1 MKIELTIDRMKKL
14 PVGAIPALESEL
26 LKRLS
31 KQFDGCQITIKRA
44 SNDGLTV
51 FGATRKR
58 SNISCRRLGKA
69 RTSGFI
75 NRVNLTGAVSKS
87 IAVCV
92 PWLFPITVCR
102 VNKSLWEIVCSADA
116 FNADDQ
122 WYDVVRRADNAV
134 IYSFPAEGRYLV
146 YRVNGIVSL
155 RPLLEEEEI
164 FTLNGFMQFAKRLG
178 YRITPP
184 SDIILS

>member
-1 MKIELTIDRMKKL
+1 MN
-14 PVGAIPALESEL
+14 
-26 LKRLS
+26 
-31 KQFDGCQITIKRA
+31 F
-44 SNDGLTV
+44 
-51 FGATRKR
+51 
-58 SNISCRRLGKA
+58 
-69 RTSGFI
+69 
-75 NRVNLTGAVSKS
+75 TGAVSTS

-92 PWLFPITVCR
+92 PLAVPDYCLPR
-102 VNKSLWEIVCSADA
+102 QKAALGEIVYSADA

-122 WYDVVRRADNAV
+122 WYDVVRRADKAV

>member
-1 MKIELTIDRMKKL
+1 M
-14 PVGAIPALESEL
+14 G
-26 LKRLS
+26 
-31 KQFDGCQITIKRA
+31 
-44 SNDGLTV
+44 
-51 FGATRKR
+51 
-58 SNISCRRLGKA
+58 
-69 RTSGFI
+69 
-75 NRVNLTGAVSKS
+75 
-87 IAVCV
+87 
-92 PWLFPITVCR
+92 
-102 VNKSLWEIVCSADA
+102 EIVCSADA

-122 WYDVVRRADNAV
+122 WYDVVRRADKAV

-178 YRITPP
+178 YRVSPP

>member
-1 MKIELTIDRMKKL
+1 MLF
-14 PVGAIPALESEL
+14 AL
-26 LKRLS
+26 
-31 KQFDGCQITIKRA
+31 
-44 SNDGLTV
+44 
-51 FGATRKR
+51 
-58 SNISCRRLGKA
+58 
-69 RTSGFI
+69 
-75 NRVNLTGAVSKS
+75 
-87 IAVCV
+87 
-92 PWLFPITVCR
+92 PWLFPITVYR
-102 VNKSLWEIVCSADA
+102 VNKSLWGKIVCSADA

-155 RPLLEEEEI
+155 RPLLDEEEI

-178 YRITPP
+178 YRVTPP